1 MAQVALRGIA
11 KRFGA
16 VTAIEGLDLTIED
29 GEFAVLVG
37 PSGCGKSTALRI
49 IAGLEDPSEG
59 QVMIGASDVTAV
71 RPKDRD
77 IAMVFQDYAL
87 YPHMTVFENMAF
99 GLIMRRVPRA
109 QAERAVRDA
118 ADMLG
123 LSTLLTRKPGELSGG
138 QRQRVA
144 LGRAIVRKPA
154 VFLFD
159 EPLSNL
165 DAALRVEMR
174 AELSRLHNQLGVTSV
189 FVTHDQVEA
198 MTMGSRIVV
207 MRDGR
212 IQQSGPPLEVYHRPA
227 NRFVAGFIGSP
238 RMNFLPGRIVAEGD
252 DLVVACGPLRLP
264 LPLDTPAHRAI
275 RQGALSGSTVT
286 LGIRPGDIR
295 DVASARPGS
304 KQHRLTA
311 EVIVVEPLGQ
321 ETHVHLSLGGITM
334 VGVVNGEM
342 RLRPHDMIDVALDL
356 GRLHVFTTESAELR
370 LDAGNDR

>member
-275 RQGALSGSTVT
+275 RQGALAGSTVT